1 MPPLPP
7 DFFPRAKQLILP
19 YARTEDQRE
28 NLLTEAF
35 YLTEPRLFNQI
46 KRSGDPD
53 GFCVHL
59 IRTTVDFGCVYPD
72 THALAL
78 VFTTI
83 RYKCGVDKF
92 AEIDTLSGLINA
104 RCGSESAIVP
114 PAPPAAPVTMP
125 PLSIETPYTDR
136 QPTVFISYSHTD
148 LTLAERLIADLQQ
161 HGHACWID
169 KTGIKGG
176 DEWIQSIVDGIN
188 NSYAFVS
195 LVSDEANRSTWVR
208 REFLWAEHKK
218 KPIFPLRADD
228 CDPPI
233 YVMERQILDLH
244 SNYAAGFAALLKV
257 LPAPR
262 IVAAEAP
269 EDAAEVVR
277 GVLRG
282 ETKLAPTQRELELA
296 YMDRLRFQDF
306 QLERYT
312 ALSGDYHKAPAAWAR
327 QEFEHT
333 RLVRDHERD
342 TRHFEDAATELRA
355 IRRAVV
361 LGEPGAGKT
370 WTLLAVAKPLYE
382 AALTD
387 ERQPIPL
394 FVKLGNWT
402 DTRPLH
408 DFIAAELGELGAHL
422 NALLTSKR
430 AVLLLDGLNEV
441 PAALRT
447 DKYKQVERF
456 IRAHPGLMAL
466 VSCREQDYTVD
477 LDFDRVVITP
487 LDPLRIRDFLRRRMK
502 THDMGETLFWR
513 LAGKAAQ
520 DYHADFVKKVDAQ
533 HERIFWIAPQLPPD
547 LKWSPYDWDTE
558 KKYSRWNDWL
568 KTRENPSGM
577 MLLARSPYMLEML
590 ARVYERSGVL
600 PDNRGDLFRGFVE
613 TLLLR
618 EGLAHADKQR
628 ITLTTE
634 GDALLDGLARLAY
647 AMQIQRAA
655 AGEDGLS
662 AQTTLP
668 RAEVERLLNDRLLY
682 LAGSASLLTIS
693 NDVRFSHQLLQEYFA
708 ARYMDTEI
716 KAGRLNA
723 ADIWKPDKWWERT
736 NWEEAAILL
745 AGLYSDDCTP
755 VLDWLADANPEVAV
769 LCIARS
775 GAHTPNATKIRLR
788 DQWLPR
794 AFLPSPPPLSG
805 RGVGGEGQDEK
816 ADAHPQA
823 RAAVGRALGSFT
835 IDDLP
840 ADNRKGVSVI
850 ILPSPHVGEGSGVRV
865 LLPDIDWVS
874 IPGGTF
880 IYQDDQKIT
889 LPAFHISR
897 YLVTYAQFQTFI
909 DAPDGWRNPEWWQG
923 LSASDEHQAPP
934 GDQAFKY
941 NNHPRERVSWYDAV
955 AFCRWLT
962 AQYQALTLNPSPT
975 RGEGLGS
982 AFFPSPLMGEGAGG
996 EVSLPTEQQYERAA
1010 RWTDG
1015 REYPYA
1021 GKYDPAKANTSD
1033 TGIGQTSA
1041 VGIFPNGASVE
1052 GVHDL
1057 SGNVWEWCLNEYSK
1071 PEKTQV
1077 SGTNNRVLRGGSWS
1091 YSQYSARAVARYN
1104 LFPNGRSDLDGFR
1117 LVCSSPIMNR

>member
-1 MPPLPP
+1 MPPNLPP
-7 DFFPRAKQLILP
+7 DFFPRAKQIILP

-35 YLTEPRLFNQI
+35 YLTEPRLFDQI
-46 KRSGDPD
+46 KRGGDPD

-78 VFTTI
+78 IFTTV

-92 AEIDTLSGLINA
+92 DEIDKLTGLINT
-104 RCGSESAIVP
+104 RCGGDEVGVTP
-114 PAPPAAPVTMP
+114 PAPPAAPVTAP
-125 PLSIETPYTDR
+125 PVTVETPYTER
-136 QPTVFISYSHTD
+136 TPTVFISYSHVDTG
-148 LTLAERLIADLQQ
+148 LAERLIADLQK

-218 KPIFPLRADD
+218 KLIFPVRAAI
-228 CDPPI
+228 CELPI
-233 YVMERQILDLH
+233 YMLERQVLDLFTD
-244 SNYAAGFAALLKV
+244 YEAGFAALLRV

-262 IVAAEAP
+262 ITVAEAV
-269 EDAAEVVR
+269 EDTDEAMR

-282 ETKLAPTQRELELA
+282 ETKPAPTQRELELA

-312 ALSGDYHKAPAAWAR
+312 ALSGDYHKATAAWVR

-333 RLVRDHERD
+333 RLSRESERD
-342 TRHFEDAATELRA
+342 TRHFDDAATELRA

-382 AALTD
+382 AALKD
-387 ERQPIPL
+387 EREPIPL
-394 FVKLGNWT
+394 FIKLGNWT
-402 DTRPLH
+402 DARSLH
-408 DFIAAELGELGAHL
+408 DFIADELGELGAHL
-422 NALLTSKR
+422 DALLNSKR
-430 AVLLLDGLNEV
+430 TVLLLDGLNEV
-441 PAALRT
+441 PAALRA

-456 IRAHPGLMAL
+456 IRAHPGLIML
-466 VSCREQDYTVD
+466 VTCREQDYTVD

-502 THDMGETLFWR
+502 THDIGDTLFWR
-513 LAGKAAQ
+513 LAGETARE
-520 DYHADFVKKVDAQ
+520 YHADFIKKVGTQ
-533 HERIFWIAPQLPPD
+533 HETVFWIAPNLPPD
-547 LKWSPYDWDTE
+547 LKWTYDWD
-558 KKYSRWNDWL
+558 KKNEYSYWNDWL
-568 KTRENPSGM
+568 RVRENPSGM

-590 ARVYERSGVL
+590 ARVYERFGVL

-618 EGLAHADKQR
+618 EELAHADKHTQR
-628 ITLTTE
+628 ITLTPE
-634 GDALLDGLARLAY
+634 GEALLDGLARLAY
-647 AMQIQRAA
+647 AMQIQRA
-655 AGEDGLS
+655 GTDDDDLS

-668 RAEVERLLNDRLLY
+668 RADVELMLSDRLLY
-682 LAGSASLLTIS
+682 LGGSASLITVS
-693 NDVRFSHQLLQEYFA
+693 DEVRFSHQLLQEYFA

-716 KAGRLNA
+716 KAGRLQA
-723 ADIWKPDKWWERT
+723 ATIWKPENWLERT

-755 VLDWLADANPEVAV
+755 VLEWLADANPEVAA

-775 GAHTPNATKIRLR
+775 GATTPDDTKRRLR

-794 AFLPSPPPLSG
+794 LTALTPVPSPSG
-805 RGVGGEGQDEK
+805 RRVIHDP
-816 ADAHPQA
+816 DPRA
-823 RAAVGRALGSFT
+823 RAAVGRALGLFT

-850 ILPSPHVGEGSGVRV
+850 VLPSPTASRGEGSGVRV
-865 LLPDIDWVS
+865 VLPDIDWVS
-874 IPGGTF
+874 IPGGQF
-880 IYQDDQKIT
+880 HYGNQDESDNPPQVLT
-889 LPAFHISR
+889 LPTFQISR
-897 YLVTYAQFQTFI
+897 YLITYAQFQAFI
-909 DAPDGWRNPEWWQG
+909 DAPDGWKNPAWWEG
-923 LSASDEHQAPP
+923 LSASDDHKAQP
-934 GDQAFKY
+934 GDQAYKFL
-941 NNHPRERVSWYDAV
+941 NHPRERVSWYDAI
-955 AFCRWLT
+955 AFCRWLS
-962 AQYQALTLNPSPT
+962 AK
-975 RGEGLGS
+975 LGYT
-982 AFFPSPLMGEGAGG
+982 
-996 EVSLPTEQQYERAA
+996 VTLPTEQQYERSA
-1010 RWTDG
+1010 RCTDG
-1015 REYPYA
+1015 RLYPYQGEFNA
-1021 GKYDPAKANTSD
+1021 AKGNTRE

-1041 VGIFPNGASVE
+1041 VGIFPDGASVE
-1052 GVHDL
+1052 GIHDL
-1057 SGNVWEWCLNEYSK
+1057 SGNVWEWCLNKYDMLENIQDSSSN
-1071 PEKTQV
+1071 T
-1077 SGTNNRVLRGGSWS
+1077 SVLPGGSWRNAH
-1091 YSQYSARAVARYN
+1091 YGARASVRISYGP
-1104 LFPNGRSDLDGFR
+1104 LGRVDNIGFR
-1117 LVCSSPIMNR
+1117 VVRP